1 MRATMA
7 FAGSL
12 FAVAGRLAV
21 RFRWVIVLAWLAGV
35 AAAMIG
41 LPSLSAVTQA
51 DNTSFLPASA
61 PSEQASQLAGPLQ
74 GASLTAVTVVAAR
87 AGGALTA
94 ADQAAIAALAG
105 DLARVPRVSAVRDA
119 GQSADGHAEQLTVLA
134 ALAQSGGLATS
145 QQAALVSG
153 LRAAIRASPLPAGLD
168 VHTAG
173 QVATRVDTNAT
184 SGKTGGQVQ
193 WFSIIFV
200 IALLMAVFRSA
211 LAPLIAVLPAV
222 LVVLVAERLTAEAAV
237 HGLGVSQIA
246 SLLLIVLVLG
256 AGTDYALFLMF
267 RVREEMRAG
276 LPPEGTGAGG
286 PPREKCRQAI
296 VVSVARV
303 GETITFSA
311 GILIAALLSLA
322 TASFSLYSGLAAP
335 LAIAIGLMLAAG
347 LTLLPALLAII
358 GPVAFWPSPVRPGT
372 GRAGWWG
379 PACARIVRRPA
390 GTLVIGLI
398 VFGALAVASAG
409 YLAAGFGGPVSAP
422 AGSDSALGN
431 ALLAEHFPQ
440 TAANPTVIVLRLRQP
455 AWADPAAVAAAG
467 RVLAADPQFTATSGP
482 LNANGTV
489 LSPAQYAALAA
500 AYGPPRAL
508 APAAARHVPRDRLAA
523 YQAYRAS
530 GSFVSADG
538 RTVSFATALTAGS
551 PASTAAEQAVPA
563 VRAAAARAAAAAG
576 AAAYGV
582 TGQAAF
588 TYDVAQLS
596 DHDLRT
602 VIPIAV
608 AVIAVLLALVMRSLI
623 APLYLIVSVVLSYF
637 SALGL
642 TVLVFMKAA
651 GQPGLTFILPF
662 LLFMFLLA
670 LGEDYNILV
679 MSRIREEAHRL
690 PLRAAVSQALQVTGT
705 TVTSAG
711 LVLAGTFGV
720 LAVVGSGSAGQQN
733 VRTIV
738 DVGVGLALGVLMDTF
753 LVRTLLVPAA
763 AVLIGRWNWWPSRL
777 SRRPG
782 RPADRAEPD
791 PGPSFTAYKLL
802 LKLAWYAMARGT
814 RRFPQAARWIRLG
827 AGHDTRGYR
836 RRAARCGV
844 LRRSVFGARAAA
856 RTAPGRA
863 GDHAGRRAG
872 LAGHRVHA
880 GPRRAERP
888 AAAQAA
894 PGLAARARLPALRA
908 RPPHAQQR
916 PAGSSPA
923 AHAGEQGLHRPP
935 GRAAA
940 AADHRDHRRPA

>member
-1 MRATMA
+1 MA
-7 FAGSL
+7 YVGSF
-12 FAVAGRLAV
+12 FAVAGRLSV
-21 RFRWVIVLAWLAGV
+21 RFRWAIVLAWVAGAV
-35 AAAMIG
+35 AAMAL
-41 LPSLSAVTQA
+41 LPSLSSVTQS

-61 PSEQASQLAGPLQ
+61 PSEQAAQLASPLQ
-74 GASLTAVTVVAAR
+74 GATLTAVTLVAAR
-87 AGGALTA
+87 PDGPLTS
-94 ADQAAIAALAG
+94 ADQAFVGRLAAALG
-105 DLARVPRVSAVRDA
+105 RVARVVSVRDA
-119 GQSADGHAEQLTVLA
+119 GQSADGRAERLTVLA

-145 QQAALVSG
+145 QQATLVAG
-153 LRAAIRASPLPAGLD
+153 IRDAARAAGRGEAEPGGFS

-173 QVATRVDTNAT
+173 PVAARVDTNAT
-184 SGKTGGQVQ
+184 STKTGGQVQ

-200 IALLMAVFRSA
+200 IALLVAVFRSA

-222 LVVLVAERLTAEAAV
+222 VVVLVAERLTAEAAV

-276 LPPEGTGAGG
+276 LPG
-286 PPREKCRQAI
+286 REAI
-296 VVSVARV
+296 VFSVARV

-335 LAIAIGLMLAAG
+335 LAIAIALMLIAG
-347 LTLLPALLAII
+347 LTLLPALLAIC
-358 GPVAFWPSPVRPGT
+358 GPAAFWPSSVRPGA

-379 PACARIVRRPA
+379 PACSRIVRRPLT
-390 GTLVIGLI
+390 TLVIGLV

-409 YLAAGFGGPVSAP
+409 YLAAGFGGAVTGP
-422 AGSDSALGN
+422 AGSDSAAGN
-431 ALLAEHFPQ
+431 ALLARHFPQ

-455 AWADPAAVAAAG
+455 AWAQAAAVAAAG
-467 RVLAADPQFTATSGP
+467 RLLAADPVFASVSGP
-482 LNANGTV
+482 LDANGTA
-489 LSPAQYAALAA
+489 LTAAQYTALYA
-500 AYGPPRAL
+500 AYGPPRAIT
-508 APAAARHVPRDRLAA
+508 APVMGSAAARVPPAKLGA
-523 YQAYRAS
+523 YEAYRAS

-538 RTVSFATALTAGS
+538 RTISFATSLAAGS
-551 PASTAAEQAVPA
+551 PASTAAAQAVPA
-563 VRAAAARAAAAAG
+563 IRAAADRAARAAG
-576 AAAYGV
+576 AAASGV

-596 DHDLRT
+596 DSDLRT

-623 APLYLIVSVVLSYF
+623 APIYLILSVVLSYF

-642 TVLVFMKAA
+642 TVLVFIKAA

-679 MSRIREEAHRL
+679 MTRIREEAHHL
-690 PLRAAVSQALQVTGT
+690 PLREAVGRALSVTGT

-720 LAVVGSGSAGQQN
+720 LAIVGSGSAGAQN

-753 LVRTLLVPAA
+753 LVRTLLVPSV

-777 SRRPG
+777 GG
-782 RPADRAEPD
+782 R
-791 PGPSFTAYKLL
+791 
-802 LKLAWYAMARGT
+802 
-814 RRFPQAARWIRLG
+814 
-827 AGHDTRGYR
+827 DT
-836 RRAARCGV
+836 
-844 LRRSVFGARAAA
+844 
-856 RTAPGRA
+856 
-863 GDHAGRRAG
+863 
-872 LAGHRVHA
+872 
-880 GPRRAERP
+880 
-888 AAAQAA
+888 
-894 PGLAARARLPALRA
+894 
-908 RPPHAQQR
+908 
-916 PAGSSPA
+916 
-923 AHAGEQGLHRPP
+923 
-935 GRAAA
+935 
-940 AADHRDHRRPA
+940 